1 MGRTYIMGKCGRT
14 IRGRETGLNLPNV
27 LTLCRFALIPVYIAF
42 FSAHRYKT
50 AFMIVLLAGAT
61 DILDGYLARKRG
73 QITQLGIMLD
83 PLADKCMVLTVIIS
97 LLLSGKIPWQ
107 AAAAMLVRDAGMII
121 GSAFFHLR
129 GKRTVP
135 ANSLGKMTT
144 VLFYI
149 AFLFLFFEFSYAVTF
164 LWFAI
169 GVSFIASIIYII
181 LFFTMN
187 KRADVTG

>member
-1 MGRTYIMGKCGRT
+1 
-14 IRGRETGLNLPNV
+14 
-27 LTLCRFALIPVYIAF
+27 
-42 FSAHRYKT
+42 
-50 AFMIVLLAGAT
+50 MIVLLAGAT

-121 GSAFFHLR
+121 GSAFFHFR

-149 AFLFLFFEFSYAVTF
+149 AFLFLFFEFKYAVAF
-164 LWFAI
+164 LWFAV